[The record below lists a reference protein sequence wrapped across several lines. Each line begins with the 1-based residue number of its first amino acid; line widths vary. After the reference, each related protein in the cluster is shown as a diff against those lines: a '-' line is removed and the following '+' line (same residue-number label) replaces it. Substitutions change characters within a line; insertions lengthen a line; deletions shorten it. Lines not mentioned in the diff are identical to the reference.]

1 MANDPQAFIEKW
13 EPQLRKGVLEFIVLL
28 CLRNREY
35 YGYEL
40 IRSVRELTNLD
51 ISEGTIYPLLN
62 RLDDEEL
69 IAPKWVEQDS
79 GMPRKY
85 YRITDYGEAV
95 LSEMEDVW
103 TDLNAALLK
112 LMFSR

>member
-1 MANDPQAFIEKW
+1 MSSDPHAFIQKW

-40 IRSVRELTNLD
+40 IRSVRELTSLD

-62 RLDDEEL
+62 RMKDEGL
-69 IAPKWVEQDS
+69 ITPKWVEQDS

-95 LSEMEDVW
+95 LTEMEDVW
-103 TDLNAALLK
+103 TQLNSALLK
-112 LMFSR
+112 LMFAR